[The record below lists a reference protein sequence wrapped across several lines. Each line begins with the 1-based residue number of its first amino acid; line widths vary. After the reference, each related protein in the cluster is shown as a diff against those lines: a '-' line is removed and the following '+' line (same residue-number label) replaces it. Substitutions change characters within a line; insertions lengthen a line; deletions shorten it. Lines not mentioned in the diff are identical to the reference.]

1 MAGGSRSQGFG
12 HLEYLGIARVT
23 QLQSSG
29 LSVLLESGRGDKLS
43 SSLKQYIQ
51 NLLKVNMEGP
61 FGAEWPEEEKE
72 KHREMSSPEALYIF
86 VYNAPSTP
94 DNVKTSIIGFVH
106 YRFTI
111 EEEIPVL
118 YVYELQ
124 LEPAYQGKGLGKFL
138 MQLVEQI
145 ACKKWV
151 RLVDYKN
158 GLLLNSMGA
167 VVLTVQKRNASA
179 IKFYLNKLRYN
190 ISAISPSKVYQ
201 LMGVIGEEKT
211 YEILCKTFDHEAKA
225 VLESCFRNSP
235 FDCVACKRIRRSEN
249 LSCGYILFAE
259 MKKAKYGTCNFPF
272 VKQRSQGG
280 TFIIELPVLGS
291 SSCLRF
297 IYEYVFKM
305 EIKLASSPHLVTWCL
320 L

>member
-1 MAGGSRSQGFG
+1 MAGSSRSQIMQRKKRIEE
-12 HLEYLGIARVT
+12 LIKSAYSSSSSNKVYYLSQFPT
-23 QLQSSG
+23 FQHYNNNNG

-72 KHREMSSPEALYIF
+72 KRREMSSPEALYIF

-94 DNVKTSIIGFVH
+94 DDAKASIIGFVH

-145 ACKKWV
+145 ACK
-151 RLVDYKN
+151 
-158 GLLLNSMGA
+158 NSMGA
-167 VVLTVQKRNASA
+167 VVLTVQKRNSSA

-201 LMGVIGEEKT
+201 LMGVVGEEKS

-225 VLESCFRNSP
+225 VLEES
-235 FDCVACKRIRRSEN
+235 
-249 LSCGYILFAE
+249 
-259 MKKAKYGTCNFPF
+259 
-272 VKQRSQGG
+272 GG
-280 TFIIELPVLGS
+280 T
-291 SSCLRF
+291 
-297 IYEYVFKM
+297 
-305 EIKLASSPHLVTWCL
+305 
-320 L
+320 